1 MVFLWKHCG
10 NGSWTRFMM
19 AIIPGTANSYLSS
32 TIYLRV
38 EITFLHAF
46 FCAFDDLLNAF
57 YGRLCI
63 KTSLLY
69 KQRNRSIEMSIF
81 HWLFYFTVYFNC
93 PKQIDHKHIKSH
105 ILLSCTHTRPVVSE
119 RRNSKYVWYDSCER
133 QRYLAMLLRQMVFF
147 FVGPVFLDQSKYW
160 SQVFVLEIDYL
171 PLKQISNRNRW
182 DWQWDE
188 NMNAFHNFTTL
199 D

>member
-46 FCAFDDLLNAF
+46 FCAFDGLLNAF

-147 FVGPVFLDQSKYW
+147 CGASIFRPIKILKPSLRAW
-160 SQVFVLEIDYL
+160 NRL
-171 PLKQISNRNRW
+171 PSIKTNIKPKSLRLTMRW
-182 DWQWDE
+182 KHE
-188 NMNAFHNFTTL
+188 RFS
-199 D
+199 